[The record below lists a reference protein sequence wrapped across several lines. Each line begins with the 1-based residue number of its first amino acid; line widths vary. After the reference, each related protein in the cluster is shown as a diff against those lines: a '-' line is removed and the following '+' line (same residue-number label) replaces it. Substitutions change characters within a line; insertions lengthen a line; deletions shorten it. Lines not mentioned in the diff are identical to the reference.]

1 MAHAVPPLPQY
12 AATAAAAVGQQQLQQ
27 QQLFQLQDR
36 RLLELRG
43 GSPREGL
50 GLAGR
55 DVVSLS
61 KDATAADAV
70 SPSFA
75 VTESLEAVAAAALHR
90 WQEAEAA
97 AAGLPQAAV
106 AASERDDRP
115 FWESLCDR
123 IFSSRDLLPVS
134 SLSALLRLIC
144 CRYAPRAAASVPY
157 FLQHFYTQPL
167 DSSRKRQRQQ
177 PLQQYRLPS
186 QRPVTASLLLP
197 LTREFI
203 DDVHCISATAAANI
217 AAIFAASNCLSIE
230 LLQLLLRRSIDT
242 WMLPE
247 DKLLLQRQKQQQQQ
261 KQLRQ
266 IFAVKPEAV
275 SRFSAQEFAVF
286 CSSLQHL
293 LQQAQLRQPHSL
305 LFLPLSE
312 FLSSAASLLL
322 SSSKVED
329 CLQHHAALGSLAA
342 LAADALQQ
350 LKQEQQ
356 QQQQDQLLQLI
367 KASEVLLRASDAFV
381 SRGEEK
387 ASEETTGGAAL
398 ATAAFSSKET
408 ARLMSLLSTLRTPDS
423 FSSPQQ
429 ERQKQGKQPQELP
442 DKVQENN
449 SGPAGGVCAD
459 AVLQHQPGAATLL
472 HLLQQVEL
480 ELVQENSLLQQQL
493 QLVPGQVSGA
503 AVAYDDPSGH
513 VKYTRM
519 NPWEAPTVETLQ
531 LMNSVSAAIAATTTI
546 LLQPLLLERYHRNVK
561 HPQQRRRC
569 QRLLELLEEVGSP
582 ALAEADPSGTLVQAA
597 ARRVVR
603 MVFAIIAAA
612 GASLLPGAADACRAL
627 LLLLLLPPEA
637 RDRWQLQHAVTL
649 KASANFPWGGT
660 SRCCRCR
667 HPCSVC
673 LHACLGS
680 VPQLSYS
687 TPPRLQLPL
696 VSVPPIVCAAVAPSR
711 GDK

>member
-27 QQLFQLQDR
+27 QQLFQLQDM

-55 DVVSLS
+55 DVVCLS

-90 WQEAEAA
+90 WQQAEAA
-97 AAGLPQAAV
+97 ASGLPQAAV
-106 AASERDDRP
+106 AASERDDKP

-144 CRYAPRAAASVPY
+144 CRYAPRATASVPY

-167 DSSRKRQRQQ
+167 DSSTKRQRQQ

-186 QRPVTASLLLP
+186 QRPVSASLLLP

-203 DDVHCISATAAANI
+203 DDMHCISATAAANI
-217 AAIFAASNCLSIE
+217 AAIFAASNCFSVE

-247 DKLLLQRQKQQQQQ
+247 DKLLLQRQEQQQQQ

-293 LQQAQLRQPHSL
+293 LQQAQLRQPHLL

-329 CLQHHAALGSLAA
+329 CLQHNAALGSLAA

-350 LKQEQQ
+350 LKRQQQ
-356 QQQQDQLLQLI
+356 QQQQDQLLQLV

-387 ASEETTGGAAL
+387 ASEETTTRAAL

-408 ARLMSLLSTLRTPDS
+408 ARLMSHLSTFRTPDS

-442 DKVQENN
+442 DKVQGIN
-449 SGPAGGVCAD
+449 SGPAGGVCANS
-459 AVLQHQPGAATLL
+459 ALQHQPGAATLL

-480 ELVQENSLLQQQL
+480 ELMQENSLLQQQL
-493 QLVPGQVSGA
+493 QLVPDQVNGA
-503 AVAYDDPSGH
+503 AVAYDDASGH
-513 VKYTRM
+513 VKYTRL

-531 LMNSVSAAIAATTTI
+531 LMNSVSAAIAATTTV
-546 LLQPLLLERYHRNVK
+546 LLQPLLLKRYHGNAK
-561 HPQQRRRC
+561 HPQQRR
-569 QRLLELLEEVGSP
+569 RLLELLEEVGSP

-612 GASLLPGAADACRAL
+612 GASLLPRAADACRAL

-637 RDRWQLQHAVTL
+637 PHRRELQHAVTL
-649 KASANFPWGGT
+649 KASAKFP
-660 SRCCRCR
+660 
-667 HPCSVC
+667 
-673 LHACLGS
+673 
-680 VPQLSYS
+680 
-687 TPPRLQLPL
+687 
-696 VSVPPIVCAAVAPSR
+696 
-711 GDK
+711 